1 MPEQPESQGNFLELR
16 QGARQWVTFYFC
28 GMKYQQQS
36 TDGFSFCR
44 NNGEEMARSA
54 TVAASRWR
62 VWVHPG
68 RSRGNLC
75 STRHATGPDDCL
87 AQRSPMNWNQNS
99 DIAVLEKHHVI
110 YVTGFI
116 HLQQFIWSSA
126 AKSRGVSVVWFSKS
140 LPRIQRAFVI
150 VHHRQEDFAFLPVE
164 VPPLPSTAFDPLA
177 LTDET
182 ADAVEGNL
190 SALNGQASWHSS
202 DGLEFFFPIFW
213 DQWTSFVS
221 YGFMLFFTFESVEST
236 LHGGHRE
243 FRQQRSWRVHDR
255 QAGTRR
261 VQGFGKTQRIP
272 KEIQSVLQ
280 MLAWKGAWILDLDGP
295 SDHQVAFAMAYF
307 WVQPIFSIL

>member
-1 MPEQPESQGNFLELR
+1 
-16 QGARQWVTFYFC
+16 
-28 GMKYQQQS
+28 
-36 TDGFSFCR
+36 
-44 NNGEEMARSA
+44 MARSA

-75 STRHATGPDDCL
+75 STRHATGADDCL

-99 DIAVLEKHHVI
+99 DIAVLEKHHVT

-126 AKSRGVSVVWFSKS
+126 VKWRGVSVVWFTVARKT
-140 LPRIQRAFVI
+140 LPFCRWRFHFYLRRPLIHWPWQMRRQMRLRAICQRSTGRHHGIQVMGR
-150 VHHRQEDFAFLPVE
+150 
-164 VPPLPSTAFDPLA
+164 
-177 LTDET
+177 
-182 ADAVEGNL
+182 
-190 SALNGQASWHSS
+190 
-202 DGLEFFFPIFW
+202 
-213 DQWTSFVS
+213 SFVFQFFETS
-221 YGFMLFFTFESVEST
+221 GLHLFHMVSCCFSPSRVLIL

-243 FRQQRSWRVHDR
+243 FRHQRSWRVHDR

-261 VQGFGKTQRIP
+261 VQGFGKTQRKLIC
-272 KEIQSVLQ
+272 
-280 MLAWKGAWILDLDGP
+280 LANVGLKGCLHWILGP